1 MKYNIL
7 NESLVYNGF
16 LKIKKATITHDSFRK
31 DTQITCSREML
42 DRGDSVAVL
51 LYEKDTDQ
59 LIFIDQFRYPTIKNG
74 TGWLKEIPAGELE
87 INEDPVEC
95 AIREVKEETGY
106 MVNHLDHITTF
117 YATPGGSSER
127 MYLYFGEV
135 FEKDKM
141 FIGGGLQEENEDI
154 LLCKFDA
161 SKIDTLLNSGIIN
174 DAKSIIALQWF
185 KINKHK

>member
-1 MKYNIL
+1 MKYNVL
-7 NESLVYNGF
+7 NEKLVYNGF
-16 LKIKKATITHDSFRK
+16 LKIKKATIIHDSFYK
-31 DTQITCSREML
+31 ETSITCSREML

-51 LYEKDTDQ
+51 LHEKDTNQ
-59 LIFIDQFRYPTIKNG
+59 LIFINQFRYPTIKKG

-87 INEDPVEC
+87 FDEDPVEC

-106 MVNHLDHITTF
+106 KVNCLDHVSTF

-135 FEKDKM
+135 VEKDKE
-141 FIGGGLQEENEDI
+141 FIGGGVQEENEDI

-161 SKIDTLLNSGIIN
+161 SKIDTLLKSGIIN

-185 KINKHK
+185 IINKLK

>member
-7 NESLVYNGF
+7 NENLVYDGF
-16 LKIKKATITHDSFRK
+16 LKIKKATITHDSFYKNTR
-31 DTQITCSREML
+31 ITCSREML

-51 LYEKDTDQ
+51 LFEKDTNQ
-59 LIFIDQFRYPTIKNG
+59 FIFIDQFRYPTIKQG

-87 INEDPVEC
+87 FDEDPVKC
-95 AIREVKEETGY
+95 AIREVEEETGY
-106 MVNHLDHITTF
+106 IVNHLDHISTF

-135 FEKDKM
+135 MKKDKVYT
-141 FIGGGLQEENEDI
+141 GGGLQEENEDI
-154 LLCKFDA
+154 LLYKYDA

-174 DAKSIIALQWF
+174 DAKSIIALQWY
-185 KINKHK
+185 KINKL